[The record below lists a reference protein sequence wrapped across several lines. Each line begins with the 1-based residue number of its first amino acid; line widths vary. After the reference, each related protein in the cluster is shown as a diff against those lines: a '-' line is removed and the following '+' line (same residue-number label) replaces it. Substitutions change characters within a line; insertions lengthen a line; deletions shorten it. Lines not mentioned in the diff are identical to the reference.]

1 MKKYYIYHIPT
12 FVHKDGRI
20 GKIGCTEEEDAKVR
34 VQNQGYTEYEILET
48 HTDIMIASNR
58 EIELQKEYGY
68 PVDKIP
74 YHISRK
80 QWGSPAGKKGGQK
93 CLEIGQFHEM
103 IANRDKN
110 YLIEQGTRLG
120 KMCGPENGKSAV
132 ESGNLATARIKAF
145 ETNFKLV
152 TCPYC
157 GKEGKK
163 LNMSRWHGTNCK
175 NYATL

>member
-1 MKKYYIYHIPT
+1 MKKYYIYHIKG
-12 FVHKDGRI
+12 V
-20 GKIGCTEEEDAKVR
+20 KIGCSDEPELR
-34 VQNQGYTEYEILET
+34 VNKQGYTEYEILEE
-48 HTDIMIASNR
+48 HDCIYKASHR
-58 EIELQKEYGY
+58 ERELQKEYGY
-68 PVDKIP
+68 LVDRVP
-74 YHISRK
+74 YYYSRNN
-80 QWGSPAGKKGGQK
+80 WGSKAGKLGGK
-93 CLEIGQFHEM
+93 SAKDSGQIYEM